1 MAASLKRFP
10 EFNLQLSVFSG
21 AVTDDDLL
29 KCFSALDH
37 KAHWLGVFTKDADVS
52 GVDIACFPALK
63 RAVTPDASE
72 PAGTK
77 PRLSAL
83 VNLSE
88 SSELFVR
95 FWAHYA
101 TAGDRSAR
109 KREVFSTIE
118 AARQWLGLPAAAAGK
133 IVAAVTE
140 AKIGPA
146 EVQAAAESR
155 RKLLKAASR
164 IFRQRGFEGMTLP
177 EILAATGLPLPALGE
192 LAESKDDLIV
202 HALLDAMGDVTPI
215 EGDMADFAAGYLS
228 AAQRANVAEGCAMAA
243 LASETLRQSPA
254 TRAALTTG
262 LTWHVERLSRVAP
275 GEDAAAQHRASVRAW
290 AAMVG
295 ALILA
300 RVSDDEVLSQEFLDE
315 TRAWIADPA
324 IAAVRAARSASPQT
338 RPQTQ
343 TQTRPETQPL
353 HIG

>member
-1 MAASLKRFP
+1 MAANLKRFP
-10 EFNLQLSVFSG
+10 EFNLEIGVFSG
-21 AVTDDDLL
+21 AVADDELL
-29 KCFSALDH
+29 KCFSKLDQ
-37 KAHWLGVFTKDADVS
+37 KAHWLGVFTKNADVS

-72 PAGTK
+72 PAGARPK
-77 PRLSAL
+77 LSAL

-101 TAGDRSAR
+101 TAGDRPGR
-109 KREVFSTIE
+109 KRQVFSTLE

-140 AKIGPA
+140 AEAGPA
-146 EVQAAAESR
+146 EAQQAVESR

-164 IFRQRGFEGMTLP
+164 IFRQRGFEGMTLA
-177 EILAATGLPLPALGE
+177 EILAETGLPLPALGE

-202 HALLDAMGDVTPI
+202 HALLDAMGDVRPI
-215 EGDMADFAAGYLS
+215 EGDLADFAAGYLS
-228 AAQRANVAEGCAMAA
+228 PANRANVAEGCAMAA

-254 TRAALTTG
+254 TRGAMTTG

-275 GEDAAAQHRASVRAW
+275 GEDAAAQHRASIRAW
-290 AAMVG
+290 AAMIG

-300 RVSDDEVLSQEFLDE
+300 RVSDNETLSQEFLDE
-315 TRAWIADPA
+315 TQAWIADPA
-324 IAAVRAARSASPQT
+324 IAAARAPRSASPKVQAH
-338 RPQTQ
+338 
-343 TQTRPETQPL
+343 PEASL
-353 HIG
+353 SLSS